1 MRVGVILCTYPR
13 ILIIYSG
20 RIDGQIIWRGDT
32 EQQIEESIQLLW
44 TSHETVE
51 ALLFV
56 CRVPSIGRV
65 QVLTDPCMHDSV
77 YLPVLEET
85 DVR

>member
-1 MRVGVILCTYPR
+1 MHLPS
-13 ILIIYSG
+13 YSNYLFG
-20 RIDGQIIWRGDT
+20 TNRWTDNFEGKFQRDT